1 MDGDRW
7 IRLQQL
13 FAELREAAPDERIRR
28 LSQVAR
34 EDDAL
39 AANLRSLLDADSTSG
54 PMDSLAEHLTPVS
67 TLLAG
72 TARVPDRIGA
82 YRVIRELGRGGM
94 GEVYLAERADGHF
107 EQRVAIKLIDESRD
121 DDPQHRRFLAERQI
135 LADLVHPNIARLLDG
150 GVVDDGRPYLVMEYV
165 DGQPITDWCDQR
177 RLSLR
182 SRLALFCDVCAAVQ
196 HAHQKLVIHR
206 DIKPSNIL
214 VAGDGRVHLL
224 DFGIAELIAPADR
237 LPDASQEEPG
247 AMTPEYASPEQVR
260 GDPLTTATDVYSL
273 GVLLYVLVTG
283 RRPYVLTRGLLADMA
298 DVICNHVPEAPSLR
312 AARGDVDATS
322 RGTSAGQ
329 LARAMHGDMDG
340 IVAMALQKNPG
351 DRYASADALR
361 EDIERHLARHPV
373 VAHRGGLRYR
383 ALKFAHRH
391 RIAVTATGL
400 MFSGL
405 VVMLS
410 AAVVQGRRANRER
423 IRAEQALA
431 QSEGIAGFMLE
442 LFRSGGA
449 DDTASAE
456 GLTAI
461 DILRR
466 GAARANALSDQ
477 PLVQARL
484 LDVVGQMSLH
494 LGQLDDAQRHL
505 EQAVSIRRQAGA
517 VARPELPASLIHLAW
532 VYRARNE
539 REQARTLVA
548 EALGIREATLGTRH
562 PDVAEALYEL
572 GWLAGGAEQ
581 ERLYRQALSIFP
593 DSGALEAQRVIVL
606 QALATNLRRQ
616 GRLEETIVTSREA
629 VRAAE
634 AAFGPEHHATG
645 DALVHLGD
653 HVRDI
658 QQDHVAAEQMYRRGL
673 DQIER
678 HFGEQ
683 SVRLL
688 HGLHSLGTLLSS
700 EGDATAEQLFRR
712 AIAIRRS
719 ATGPEHPQVAE
730 GLQLLA
736 MELARQDRLLEAESV
751 QRQALAHSIRTLG
764 ARHPAVMSQRLP
776 RLALI
781 LAQRGEVRE
790 AEAIFASA
798 VEQNSASLAVRGE
811 VLRDYGRLLFA
822 KGDLPRAEQ
831 QLLRSLQ
838 FLEQHYAGQ
847 DHPNV
852 RESKR
857 ALMALYE
864 RWGKAELVER
874 YRVPPGRW
882 VAY

>member
-13 FAELREAAPDERIRR
+13 FAELREAAPDERIRW

-67 TLLAG
+67 TWLAG

-94 GEVYLAERADGHF
+94 GEVYLAERADGHL

-572 GWLAGGAEQ
+572 VGLLAEQ
-581 ERLYRQALSIFP
+581 SRSDCIVRRCLSFP
-593 DSGALEAQRVIVL
+593 
-606 QALATNLRRQ
+606 T
-616 GRLEETIVTSREA
+616 A
-629 VRAAE
+629 VRW
-634 AAFGPEHHATG
+634 
-645 DALVHLGD
+645 
-653 HVRDI
+653 
-658 QQDHVAAEQMYRRGL
+658 
-673 DQIER
+673 
-678 HFGEQ
+678 
-683 SVRLL
+683 
-688 HGLHSLGTLLSS
+688 
-700 EGDATAEQLFRR
+700 
-712 AIAIRRS
+712 RRS
-719 ATGPEHPQVAE
+719 ASSSSRPWRRTCAARAASRKPSSPVARRYAQQKPRL
-730 GLQLLA
+730 GRNIMQQA
-736 MELARQDRLLEAESV
+736 MPWCTSAITCVISSRITWPRNKCTDAD
-751 QRQALAHSIRTLG
+751 SIRSSDTLANRASG
-764 ARHPAVMSQRLP
+764 SCTDFTAWVRCSPVKETLLPSSCSAAPSRFAARRPDPNIP
-776 RLALI
+776 RWR
-781 LAQRGEVRE
+781 RGCNCWPWSWR
-790 AEAIFASA
+790 ARIACWRPSPSSA
-798 VEQNSASLAVRGE
+798 KHWRIRSGPSAH
-811 VLRDYGRLLFA
+811 DI
-822 KGDLPRAEQ
+822 
-831 QLLRSLQ
+831 
-838 FLEQHYAGQ
+838 
-847 DHPNV
+847 
-852 RESKR
+852 
-857 ALMALYE
+857 
-864 RWGKAELVER
+864 
-874 YRVPPGRW
+874 PPS
-882 VAY
+882 